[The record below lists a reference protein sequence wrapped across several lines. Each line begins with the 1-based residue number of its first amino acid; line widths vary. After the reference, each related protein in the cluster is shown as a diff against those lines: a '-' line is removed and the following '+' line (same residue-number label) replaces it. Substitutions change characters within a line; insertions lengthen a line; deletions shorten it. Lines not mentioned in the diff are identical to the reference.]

1 MAETHTTGSIL
12 DVKDLKVN
20 FYTYEGVVRAIDEI
34 GFSLANGDT
43 LGIVGETGC
52 GKSVTVLSILGLILP
67 PGKIEGGIISYRPS
81 GNSIN
86 LVEQSDEFM
95 RTIRGNEIS
104 MIFQEAGNA
113 LNPVL
118 SINRQVSESFLLHRQ
133 EELCTLVLEK
143 IARSMQKTRR
153 PGLLLRYRKVKY
165 TRKLR
170 KAHGNNLQHRSY
182 GRLIKRQA
190 TELSVKLLGSLGI
203 PNPSSVIQRYP
214 HELSGGMQQRVVISM
229 ALACNP
235 SILIA
240 DEPTSNLDVTIQAQI
255 LTLIEELKKK
265 YRSSILF
272 ITHDLG
278 VVSEVANRVIVL
290 YAGTLVEFA
299 HVRELFKHPLHPY
312 TRALLH
318 SVPTPGRRG
327 RLESIRGNVPNLIN
341 PPSGCRFH
349 PRCPEAMGIC
359 SHRKPALYVKTDG
372 DGEEHMV
379 ACFLHGD
386 RPVTAR
392 RFE

>member
-1 MAETHTTGSIL
+1 MAELHTTDSIL
-12 DVKDLKVN
+12 DVDKLKVN
-20 FYTYEGVVRAIDEI
+20 FYTYEGVVRAIEEI
-34 GFSLANGDT
+34 SFSLANGDT

-52 GKSVTVLSILGLILP
+52 GKSVTVLSILNLILP
-67 PGKIEGGIISYRPS
+67 PGRIENGTITYQQGGYSV
-81 GNSIN
+81 N

-104 MIFQEAGNA
+104 MIFQEAGNT

-133 EELCTLVLEK
+133 EELCTLVLENIEK
-143 IARSMQKTRR
+143 NLQKKRG
-153 PGLLLRYRKVKY
+153 PGLLLRYQKAKY
-165 TRKLR
+165 RGKLQ
-170 KAHGNNLQHRSY
+170 KACGNNLQY
-182 GRLIKRQA
+182 GRYGRRLKRQA
-190 TELSVKLLGSLGI
+190 TELSIKLLESLGI
-203 PNPSSVIQRYP
+203 PNPSSFIHRYP

-255 LTLIEELKKK
+255 LALIEELKIK

-278 VVSEVANRVIVL
+278 VVSEIANRVIVL

-299 HVRELFKHPLHPY
+299 RVRELFKNPLHPY
-312 TRALLH
+312 TRALLR
-318 SVPTPGRRG
+318 SVPTPGKSG
-327 RLESIRGNVPNLIN
+327 RLERIRGNVPNLVN

-349 PRCPEAMGIC
+349 PRCPEVMKIC
-359 SHRKPALYVKTDG
+359 TQHKPALYVKKG
-372 DGEEHMV
+372 WDGEEHMV
-379 ACFLHGD
+379 SCFLYRD
-386 RPVTAR
+386 
-392 RFE
+392 